1 MRGHPTIQ
9 RPLRVAHVR
18 VLRLDRELVLQK
30 ALQALV
36 VGTELLKI
44 DVAAAVLVDTL
55 ELVGDVVCDLVLG
68 YTEMME
74 IHLDD
79 HIRHLHQRDLA
90 VAVAIVLVKDLA
102 DTRGLVLRLGDCG
115 QVQPRRSGLG
125 EWCVETGTGE
135 GGREWQDSIR
145 RASYASRRY
154 RMRGSWVGARP
165 TSSQANSA
173 ALA

>member
-135 GGREWQDSIR
+135 GGGSGKIR
-145 RASYASRRY
+145 
-154 RMRGSWVGARP
+154 
-165 TSSQANSA
+165 SA
-173 ALA
+173 APRTQAVVIECVDRGWVHGPHRVKPILQR